1 MRAAI
6 AAVGSELLGSDR
18 LDTNSLRLTE
28 ALERHGVELRRKVVV
43 GDDREELARVLRTLA
58 AEHELVLVTGG
69 LGPTTDDVTRE
80 AAADALGWTLR
91 LDERLAAAI
100 EERFRAFGRR
110 MPAVNRRQAMVPV
123 GPPGGGPESSAEV
136 IPNPRGSAPGLRL
149 DAPGGAT
156 LFLFPGVPAELEG
169 MIEDRL
175 VPWLAERSGGAR
187 RERVALKVASLTESD
202 VEERIA
208 PAYDEF
214 GKEAI
219 TVLAGGGEVT
229 VRAVAGGPEAERR
242 SRLAAMAKRLAGLLG
257 DAVYTDRENEALEAV
272 VGRLLC
278 ERGLTLATAESCT
291 GGLVAER
298 LTRVPGSSGYFVG
311 GVVAYSDAVKTA
323 LLGVPAALLAE
334 HGAVSEPVARAMA
347 EGARR
352 ALGCDW
358 ALAVTG
364 VAGPGG
370 GSDEKPVGT
379 VDLAWAGPGG
389 ATDHRRVRFL
399 GARERVR
406 ALSAQA
412 VLEGLR
418 RRLLA

>member
-91 LDERLAAAI
+91 LDEGLAAAI
-100 EERFRAFGRR
+100 EDRFRAFGRR

-123 GPPGGGPESSAEV
+123 GGPEGSAEV

-169 MIEDRL
+169 MIADRL

-219 TVLAGGGEVT
+219 TVLAGSGEVT
-229 VRAVAGGPEAERR
+229 VRAVAGGPEGTRR
-242 SRLAAMAKRLAGLLG
+242 PRLAAMAERLAGLLG
-257 DAVYTDRENEALEAV
+257 DAVYTDREDEALEAV
-272 VGRLLC
+272 VGRLLS
-278 ERGLTLATAESCT
+278 ERRLTLATAESCT

-298 LTRVPGSSGYFVG
+298 LTRVPGSSAYFVG

-323 LLGVPAALLAE
+323 FLGVPAALLAE

-352 ALGCDW
+352 ALGSDW

-418 RRLLA
+418 RRLRA

>member
-1 MRAAI
+1 M
-6 AAVGSELLGSDR
+6 
-18 LDTNSLRLTE
+18 
-28 ALERHGVELRRKVVV
+28 
-43 GDDREELARVLRTLA
+43 
-58 AEHELVLVTGG
+58 AE
-69 LGPTTDDVTRE
+69 
-80 AAADALGWTLR
+80 
-91 LDERLAAAI
+91 
-100 EERFRAFGRR
+100 
-110 MPAVNRRQAMVPV
+110 
-123 GPPGGGPESSAEV
+123 
-136 IPNPRGSAPGLRL
+136 
-149 DAPGGAT
+149 
-156 LFLFPGVPAELEG
+156 
-169 MIEDRL
+169 
-175 VPWLAERSGGAR
+175 
-187 RERVALKVASLTESD
+187 
-202 VEERIA
+202 
-208 PAYDEF
+208 
-214 GKEAI
+214 
-219 TVLAGGGEVT
+219 
-229 VRAVAGGPEAERR
+229 
-242 SRLAAMAKRLAGLLG
+242 RLAGLLG
-257 DAVYTDRENEALEAV
+257 DAVYTDREDEALEAV
-272 VGRLLC
+272 VGRLLS
-278 ERGLTLATAESCT
+278 ERRLTLATAESCT

-298 LTRVPGSSGYFVG
+298 LTRVPGSSAYFVG

-323 LLGVPAALLAE
+323 FLGVPAALLAE

-418 RRLLA
+418 RRLRT